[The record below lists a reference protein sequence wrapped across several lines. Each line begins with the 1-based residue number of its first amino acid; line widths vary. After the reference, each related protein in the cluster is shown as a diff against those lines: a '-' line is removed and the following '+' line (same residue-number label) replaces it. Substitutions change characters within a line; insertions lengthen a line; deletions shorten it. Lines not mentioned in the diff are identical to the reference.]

1 MFLPTN
7 NNNLGVET
15 VAAEAVYPA
24 PGATFGVE
32 DFRERLARIEAQL
45 SNCAT
50 REDIAD
56 IRTLIERRQAETMR
70 WLVTVL
76 SGTLVAIAIAL
87 IRTFL

>member
-1 MFLPTN
+1 MT
-7 NNNLGVET
+7 GDVIH
-15 VAAEAVYPA
+15 AA
-24 PGATFGVE
+24 PGAAFGVDE
-32 DFRERLARIEAQL
+32 IRERLARIEAQL
-45 SNCAT
+45 AAQLAHGAT

-70 WLVTVL
+70 WLVAVL

>member
-1 MFLPTN
+1 MT
-7 NNNLGVET
+7 VAET
-15 VAAEAVYPA
+15 VRPA
-24 PGATFGVE
+24 PGANFGIE

-45 SNCAT
+45 ANCAT

-76 SGTLVAIAIAL
+76 SGTLVAIAIVL

>member
-1 MFLPTN
+1 MTS
-7 NNNLGVET
+7 
-15 VAAEAVYPA
+15 EAIHAA
-24 PGATFGVE
+24 PGATFGV
-32 DFRERLARIEAQL
+32 DDIRERLARIEAQL
-45 SNCAT
+45 AAQLAHGAT

-76 SGTLVAIAIAL
+76 SGTLVAIAIVL

>member
-1 MFLPTN
+1 MT
-7 NNNLGVET
+7 
-15 VAAEAVYPA
+15 AEAIHPA
-24 PGATFGVE
+24 PGAAFGV
-32 DFRERLARIEAQL
+32 DDIRERLARIEAQL
-45 SNCAT
+45 AAQLAHGAT

>member
-1 MFLPTN
+1 MTA
-7 NNNLGVET
+7 ET
-15 VAAEAVYPA
+15 IHAA
-24 PGATFGVE
+24 PGAAFGV
-32 DFRERLARIEAQL
+32 DDIRERLARIEAQL
-45 SNCAT
+45 AAQLAHGAT

>member
-1 MFLPTN
+1 MT
-7 NNNLGVET
+7 
-15 VAAEAVYPA
+15 AEAIHAA
-24 PGATFGVE
+24 PGAAFGV
-32 DFRERLARIEAQL
+32 DDIRERLARIEAHLAAQL
-45 SNCAT
+45 AHGAT

>member
-1 MFLPTN
+1 MT
-7 NNNLGVET
+7 
-15 VAAEAVYPA
+15 AEAIHTGS
-24 PGATFGVE
+24 GATFGV
-32 DFRERLARIEAQL
+32 DDIRERLARIEAQL
-45 SNCAT
+45 AAQLAHGAT

>member
-1 MFLPTN
+1 MT
-7 NNNLGVET
+7 
-15 VAAEAVYPA
+15 AEAIHAA
-24 PGATFGVE
+24 PGAAFGV
-32 DFRERLARIEAQL
+32 DDIRERLARIEAQL
-45 SNCAT
+45 AAQLAHGAT

>member
-1 MFLPTN
+1 MT
-7 NNNLGVET
+7 GD
-15 VAAEAVYPA
+15 AIHAA
-24 PGATFGVE
+24 PGAVFGVDE
-32 DFRERLARIEAQL
+32 IRERLARIEAQL
-45 SNCAT
+45 AAQLAHGAT

>member
-1 MFLPTN
+1 MT
-7 NNNLGVET
+7 
-15 VAAEAVYPA
+15 AEAIHA
-24 PGATFGVE
+24 GSGATFGV
-32 DFRERLARIEAQL
+32 DDIRERLARIEAQL
-45 SNCAT
+45 AAQLAHGAT

-76 SGTLVAIAIAL
+76 SGTVVAIAGTLVAIAIAL